1 MDVSYLELS
10 ELLDDEFAGANGRLV
25 CDEVDAFLLDG
36 VQLTSQLLERIMR
49 CMLFALPHD
58 YPSGSVIIL
67 PNPVNRYCID
77 LRLPPGSPP
86 KDWFRNKKIKKED
99 QRGPD
104 GKRDMSVR
112 INVPELVQC
121 VHHGREVKGRHVI
134 TSIAGTLESNRQ
146 PAFIRDWEKAGYTVR
161 VQERRGGSEQMLDEV
176 LVSSMQ
182 QTILR
187 FGSSKLGAGLG
198 QKQHTLVLLS
208 GDGNRNHDHGSF
220 AETIQLALSDGMFV
234 EIWAWRHSVS
244 KVYTKS
250 FMEHYG
256 GSFSVRY
263 LDDHR
268 FANGPLL
275 YWQLWCDVSRL
286 RFAEL
291 ALCLRVQLLHQLM
304 SRPTTTTTTTGCSV
318 PYPSSSYK
326 MLQLP
331 RFKPLITKPH
341 HKLLIDNVVPCSS
354 LPSDTTKGLT

>member
-1 MDVSYLELS
+1 MLSTAHQIRQAEMESRELYEQEMRSRKIHVFVDLSNVSI
-10 ELLDDEFAGANGRLV
+10 GAQV
-25 CDEVDAFLLDG
+25 
-36 VQLTSQLLERIMR
+36 
-49 CMLFALPHD
+49 
-58 YPSGSVIIL
+58 
-67 PNPVNRYCID
+67 
-77 LRLPPGSPP
+77 
-86 KDWFRNKKIKKED
+86 
-99 QRGPD
+99 GPD

-121 VHHGREVKGRHVI
+121 VHHGREVMGRHVI

-176 LVSSMQ
+176 LISSMQ
-182 QTILR
+182 QTILK
-187 FGSSKLGAGLG
+187 FGSSKLGA
-198 QKQHTLVLLS
+198 HTLVLLS

-220 AETIQLALSDGMFV
+220 AETIQDALSHGMFV

-291 ALCLRVQLLHQLM
+291 ALCLRVQLLHQLI

-331 RFKPLITKPH
+331 RFKPLMTKPH
-341 HKLLIDNVVPCSS
+341 EIIDR
-354 LPSDTTKGLT
+354 